1 MVEQSNV
8 KIKKKPEVIKVI
20 THAEPMYGNLNMDG
34 SYSMAYKNV
43 KYKLE
48 YHNMKIAFSGSSG
61 SGKTTL
67 VEWLASQ
74 TGLTHISGSAGDVKQ
89 EIDKMIVDDAFGY
102 PGGGHVGV
110 IRYSALNPEYGLMN
124 QQLLQ
129 MRRQGI
135 IEANNNF
142 ITDRSPADNLT
153 YMINQVAYH
162 PMVTNEIC
170 EAFFK
175 KCVEAW
181 SGLTHVIYVKAV
193 QPIAI
198 EVNGSRVSNN
208 WYQKA
213 VDAQFEYW
221 IGRLQEACLDGPEF
235 LLIDFWDLDQRKE
248 TVLKFI
254 NS

>member
-1 MVEQSNV
+1 MKEDRYPGNFPTNYGMDFALGQD
-8 KIKKKPEVIKVI
+8 KTI
-20 THAEPMYGNLNMDG
+20 TTYMNY
-34 SYSMAYKNV
+34 
-43 KYKLE
+43 
-48 YHNMKIAFSGSSG
+48 KIAFSGSSG

-67 VEWLASQ
+67 VTWLAEQ
-74 TGLTHISGSAGDVKQ
+74 TGLQHISGSAGDVKQ
-89 EIDKMIVDDAFGY
+89 EIDKMIIDEALGY

-110 IRYSALNPEYGLMN
+110 IRYSALNPEYGLLN

-129 MRRQGI
+129 VRRHQLI
-135 IEANNNF
+135 QANTNF

-153 YMINQVAYH
+153 YMINQVGYH

-181 SGLTHVIYVKAV
+181 DELTHVIYVKAV

-208 WYQKA
+208 WYQKSI
-213 VDAQFEYW
+213 DAQFEYW
-221 IGRLQEACLDGPEF
+221 IGRLQEASLSGPEF
-235 LLIDFWDLDQRKE
+235 IMIDYWDLDQRKDE
-248 TVLKFI
+248 ILKFI
-254 NS
+254 NK